1 MIGETWKVCEKNTLK
16 IQHDLSQLF
25 KKNAAGEN
33 QLVRNRNLRVP
44 KKKKDRR
51 IFVWTMLRLKG
62 IIFEQILSD
71 NFSRPTLLNQRRWLR
86 KKSYLK
92 NRHCKIVR
100 LKMFDKTQI
109 WQLVRRWAPS
119 SRLLKVRFINN
130 KIGRDGCTFDNRS
143 LNPIQFFWF
152 CNVYVVCYKCL

>member
-1 MIGETWKVCEKNTLK
+1 MTENPLALELS
-16 IQHDLSQLF
+16 DPFLSQDHLHL
-25 KKNAAGEN
+25 G
-33 QLVRNRNLRVP
+33 
-44 KKKKDRR
+44 
-51 IFVWTMLRLKG
+51 TMLRLKG

-109 WQLVRRWAPS
+109 
-119 SRLLKVRFINN
+119 
-130 KIGRDGCTFDNRS
+130 
-143 LNPIQFFWF
+143 
-152 CNVYVVCYKCL
+152 